1 MITTTILL
9 FLLSAAAAARRP
21 RVVGWYD
28 GVHPP
33 VDQIPWDIY
42 THVRYGGPM
51 INDSGQCFCNL
62 TQMAPLVA
70 AAHAH
75 NASVLWAPGI
85 EFGDFRANLPLHEM
99 PPAELDERFNEED
112 FHANYWASIGRA
124 QADCGVD
131 GIEVDYEHGPNKW
144 GVVTPAKADA
154 YTQWLAKLRQVTG
167 KPVSA
172 DISVWGVAPGNYV
185 LGVLPWVNVTKLN
198 EGAFDYVNTMS
209 YHWNRDGDI
218 WSWKKDLY
226 FLLSVWKIDPS
237 RVSLGVPYYSHPS
250 SRTWGGLST
259 KCPNITADQNVC
271 DGEVFVGEDM
281 QFKIGRLAASHDV
294 GGLFPWAMSYDAFGD
309 NKTLARS
316 LAAGYIS

>member
-1 MITTTILL
+1 MRVATILL
-9 FLLSAAAAARRP
+9 FLLSAAAARRP

-28 GVHPP
+28 GVRPP

-42 THVRYGGPM
+42 THVRYGAPL
-51 INDSGQCFCNL
+51 IDDNGQCYCNL
-62 TQMAPLVA
+62 TQMAAVVA

-85 EFGDFRANLPLHEM
+85 EFGKFHHAAMSDDVHF
-99 PPAELDERFNEED
+99 DEED

-144 GVVTPAKADA
+144 GVVTPAKADV

-209 YHWNRDGDI
+209 YHWNRDGDT
-218 WSWKKDLY
+218 WPWLKDLY
-226 FLLSVWKIDPS
+226 FLLAVWKIDPS

-250 SRTWGGLST
+250 SRTWGDLST

-281 QFKIGRLAASHDV
+281 QFKIGRLASSHDV
-294 GGLFPWAMSYDAFGD
+294 GGLFPWAMSYDAFGN

-316 LAAGYIS
+316 LVVGYINNKGY